1 MKRKIIALLL
11 IAIMA
16 LTVFSAVAVTTTQ
29 KVEAKSTSPTSV
41 VVPYYKSGTKYIYK
55 PSEFNKY
62 DYATYRII
70 EGSKPFIFQYAVW
83 GNAFSSMRVSSEQQ
97 FNSYAYV
104 GIVAQLDHMNQT
116 DYFNNFQTLLSQP
129 CRVTMHLSYHL
140 EAKGDTVAKV
150 RAVAASGSFA
160 APFWQA
166 VALGNVT
173 GQPHVQNGEKTV
185 TFQSTVADVF
195 RWTPSSNFGVEIVAS
210 TYPTPEHTAGSATAF
225 CQLDYI
231 IIEFPAS

>member
-1 MKRKIIALLL
+1 MFKKDPQRRSTSFFMSGRTLISFENWRVEMKRKIIALLL

-116 DYFNNFQTLLSQP
+116 
-129 CRVTMHLSYHL
+129 
-140 EAKGDTVAKV
+140 
-150 RAVAASGSFA
+150 
-160 APFWQA
+160 
-166 VALGNVT
+166 
-173 GQPHVQNGEKTV
+173 
-185 TFQSTVADVF
+185 
-195 RWTPSSNFGVEIVAS
+195 
-210 TYPTPEHTAGSATAF
+210 
-225 CQLDYI
+225 
-231 IIEFPAS
+231 